1 MKKRIEITADS
12 VIATSEGGELRKGDE
27 LVARIFVRKDHPHS
41 WVSGLA
47 EPMAIRK
54 VSIQD
59 QLDWILID
67 FNEHDEI
74 HRAAIRLDEI
84 DWDHVDFLL
93 KPCFREGRVPFH
105 RRKASDTEEA
115 ELGGA
120 SNGLTPVRWP

>member
-1 MKKRIEITADS
+1 MKKRIETAANS
-12 VIATSEGGELRKGDE
+12 VVATSEGVEFRMGDD
-27 LVARIFVRKDHPHS
+27 LVARIFVRNDRPHS
-41 WVSGLA
+41 WFSGIA

-67 FNEHDEI
+67 FDEHDEI
-74 HRAAIRLDEI
+74 YRAAIRLDEI
-84 DWDHVDFLL
+84 DWDQVDFLL
-93 KPCFREGRVPFH
+93 EPCFREGRVSFH

-120 SNGLTPVRWP
+120 SNIR